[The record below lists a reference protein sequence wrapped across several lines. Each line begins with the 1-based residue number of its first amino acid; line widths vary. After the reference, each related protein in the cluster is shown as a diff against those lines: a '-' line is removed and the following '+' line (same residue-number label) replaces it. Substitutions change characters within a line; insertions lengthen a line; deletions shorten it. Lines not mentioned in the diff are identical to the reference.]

1 MAAVQALVV
10 SGFLGSGKTT
20 LVRRLLD
27 AAQRDGQR
35 VAVISNEFGEL
46 GIDQSL
52 LGESAEA
59 YVELEGGCVC
69 CKLADDLVE
78 TLQQLY
84 ERVAPERIIVE
95 TSGVALPY
103 DTQLNFWRP
112 PVNEW
117 IEDDLAIVVVDAEQ
131 VRDGR
136 EIAGTFEDQVSSAD
150 LIVLNKLDLV
160 REQDLP
166 AIEAQLSDL
175 SDARAVVRC
184 VRGDVDPQLLF
195 LPAGPR
201 EEPRRSRPGPREHR
215 HEAFESREM
224 RIEPGLDADEVEARV
239 GRQDALRAKGYV
251 ATSAGLRL
259 VQRVGPRIELTEVTE
274 APPDDLIGRIV
285 LIRRSGKRD

>member
-1 MAAVQALVV
+1 VADVQALVV

-20 LVRRLLD
+20 LVRRLLE

-35 VAVISNEFGEL
+35 VAIISNEFGEL

-52 LGESAEA
+52 LGDSAEA

-78 TLQQLY
+78 TLQELY

-112 PVNEW
+112 PVSEW
-117 IEDDLAIVVVDAEQ
+117 IEDDLAVVVVDAEQ
-131 VRDGR
+131 VRDER

-160 REQDLP
+160 DEQDLP
-166 AIEAQLSDL
+166 AIEARLAELSD
-175 SDARAVVRC
+175 SRAVVHC

-195 LPAGPR
+195 MPAGR
-201 EEPRRSRPGPREHR
+201 TGDRTRPGPREHR

-224 RIEPGLDADEVEARV
+224 VLEPGLDTHEVEARIRSEDV
-239 GRQDALRAKGYV
+239 LRAKGYV
-251 ATSAGLRL
+251 DTSSGLRL
-259 VQRVGPRIELTEVTE
+259 VQRVGPRIELTEVAE
-274 APPDDLIGRIV
+274 APPRDMIGRIV
-285 LIRRSGKRD
+285 LIRRAG

>member
-20 LVRRLLD
+20 LVRHLLD
-27 AAQRDGQR
+27 CAQRDGQR
-35 VAVISNEFGEL
+35 VAIISNEFGEL

-52 LGESAEA
+52 LGDTAEA

-136 EIAGTFEDQVSSAD
+136 ELAGTFEDQVSSAD

-166 AIEAQLSDL
+166 AIEARISEL
-175 SDARAVVRC
+175 SDARAVVHC
-184 VRGDVDPQLLF
+184 VRGDVDPQVLF
-195 LPAGPR
+195 LSADPREAGPR
-201 EEPRRSRPGPREHR
+201 DERPAPEPHR
-215 HEAFESREM
+215 HEAFESREI
-224 RIEPGLDADEVEARV
+224 RLRSGLDPDEVEARV
-239 GRQDALRAKGYV
+239 RAEDALRAKGYV

-259 VQRVGPRIELTEVTE
+259 VQRVGPRVELTEVSY
-274 APPDDLIGRIV
+274 APPDLIGRVV
-285 LIRRSGKRD
+285 LIRRAG